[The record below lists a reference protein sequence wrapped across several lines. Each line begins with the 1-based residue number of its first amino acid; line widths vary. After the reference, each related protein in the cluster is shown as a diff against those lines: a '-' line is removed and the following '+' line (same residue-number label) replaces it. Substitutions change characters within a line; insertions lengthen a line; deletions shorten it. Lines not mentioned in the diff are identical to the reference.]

1 MLQELKNNNYRR
13 YHVWCLVSFY
23 PVVAASII
31 TCSPGS
37 PSGGTRRRYV
47 WSSSPGGDTRA
58 KLLSAIVGLLATVG
72 DRFAS
77 AMRHRLFMLKAETAA

>member
-31 TCSPGS
+31 TCFTGFAKWRHQTTLCLVEFTRWRHQGEVAVCNCGLACY
-37 PSGGTRRRYV
+37 SGR
-47 WSSSPGGDTRA
+47 
-58 KLLSAIVGLLATVG
+58 
-72 DRFAS
+72 
-77 AMRHRLFMLKAETAA
+77 